1 MNRAFR
7 KSIVLAS
14 LMTVLL
20 LMIAVPSFAQSTS
33 SRFERPRT
41 KYLGDVRA
49 TMKRI
54 QELPGIMDNLLCEN
68 DPDGYI
74 VERQRLATEIENLK
88 WLLVQMD
95 IKNTLD
101 LQSIQGAVNYYSVC
115 GEGKFATGIADREAN
130 KLKKI
135 LVRYGLQ

>member
-7 KSIVLAS
+7 KSIVLVA
-14 LMTVLL
+14 LVAVLL
-20 LMIAVPSFAQSTS
+20 LTIAVPSFAQATTS

-68 DPDGYI
+68 DPDGY
-74 VERQRLATEIENLK
+74 VAERQRLATEIENLK

-101 LQSIQGAVNYYSVC
+101 LQSIQGAVN
-115 GEGKFATGIADREAN
+115 FN
-130 KLKKI
+130 
-135 LVRYGLQ
+135 